1 MPDSSISKFFE
12 KSRKERLDIIA
23 NFANLS
29 SEDLEF
35 LQNNNGG
42 ISYDKADKMVEN
54 AIGTFSLP
62 LGVATN
68 FKINGKDYVIP
79 MVIEE
84 PSVIAAASKGAKI
97 ARIKGGFEVTADES
111 YSIGQIQILDV
122 DIPLAI
128 QKIDDSLNEILKLA
142 NSKSNTLPKMNK
154 GAKEISCKVIDTPSG
169 KMLIAELLID
179 VGDAMGANIT
189 NTMCEAVS
197 PLIEKITGGKTLLR
211 ILSNYSTR
219 RIVKAKAIFEKDA
232 VGGEKVVDNII
243 LAFEFADNDVYRAVT
258 HNKGIMNGT
267 IAVANAVGQDS
278 RAIEAAANA
287 YAAKSGTYR
296 SLSKWSKDNEGN
308 LVGILEIPLSV
319 GIVGGIANVHPV
331 AKVCTKILGVSS
343 AQELACIMTATGLA
357 QNFSAIEHFLLKE
370 FKKDTCVFM
379 QEILAAAAGAAPE
392 QIDEIVKKMIEE
404 KIFHLIELK
413 NYLSK
418 FKHAII

>member
-1 MPDSSISKFFE
+1 MTDSSISKFFE
-12 KSRKERLDIIA
+12 KSRKERLDIVA
-23 NFANLS
+23 AFSNLS
-29 SEDLEF
+29 KNDLDTLE
-35 LQNNNGG
+35 NNNGG
-42 ISYDKADKMVEN
+42 ISFNKADKMVEN

-68 FKINGKDYVIP
+68 FKINDKDYVIP

-84 PSVIAAASKGAKI
+84 PSVIAAASKGAKV
-97 ARIKGGFEVTADES
+97 ARIKGGFKVTADES

-122 DIPLAI
+122 DVDSAI
-128 QKIDDSLNEILKLA
+128 QKINLSSNKIITLA
-142 NSKSNTLPKMNK
+142 NSKSNSLPKMNK
-154 GAKEISCKVIDTPSG
+154 GAKEITCKVINVPSG

-219 RIVKAKAIFEKDA
+219 RMVKARAVFEKDI
-232 VGGEKVVDNII
+232 VGGEQVVDNII

-287 YAAKSGTYR
+287 YAAKSGQYR
-296 SLSKWSKDNEGN
+296 SLSKWSKDSDGN
-308 LVGILEIPLSV
+308 LIGELEIPLSV

-331 AKVCTKILGVSS
+331 AKVCTKILGAES
-343 AQELACIMTATGLA
+343 AQELACVMAATGLA
-357 QNFSAIEHFLLKE
+357 QNYSAIRALSTEGIQKGHMRLHARN
-370 FKKDTCVFM
+370 
-379 QEILAAAAGAAPE
+379 LAAAAGATSE
-392 QIDEIVKKMIEE
+392 QIDKIVQKMIEQ
-404 KIFHLIELK
+404 KSISLDKAKEL
-413 NYLSK
+413 LDQ
-418 FKHAII
+418 I

>member
-12 KSRKERLDIIA
+12 KSRKERLDIVA

-29 SEDLEF
+29 SADLEV

-62 LGVATN
+62 LGIATN

-111 YSIGQIQILDV
+111 YSIGQIQILNV

-128 QKIDDSLNEILKLA
+128 QKINDSLNEILKLA
-142 NSKSNTLPKMNK
+142 NSKSNTLSKMNK

-219 RIVKAKAIFEKDA
+219 RIVKAKAIFEKEA

-243 LAFEFADNDVYRAVT
+243 LAFEFANNDVYRAVT

-296 SLSKWSKDNEGN
+296 SLSKWSKDDEGN

-331 AKVCTKILGVSS
+331 AKVCTKILGVLS

-357 QNFSAIEHFLLKE
+357 QNFSAIRALSTEGIQKGHMRLHARN
-370 FKKDTCVFM
+370 
-379 QEILAAAAGAAPE
+379 LAAAAGATPE

-404 KIFHLIELK
+404 KTISLDYAKEI
-413 NYLSK
+413 LSSK
-418 FKHAII
+418 KI

>member
-1 MPDSSISKFFE
+1 MPDSSISKLFE
-12 KSRKERLDIIA
+12 KSRKERLDIVG

-29 SEDLEF
+29 NEELDI
-35 LQNNNGG
+35 LQGNNGG
-42 ISYDKADKMVEN
+42 ISFDKADKMVEN

-62 LGVATN
+62 LGIATN
-68 FKINGKDYVIP
+68 FKINGKDYIVP

-84 PSVIAAASKGAKI
+84 PSVIAAASKGAKV
-97 ARIKGGFEVTADES
+97 ARIKGGFEVTAEES
-111 YSIGQIQILDV
+111 YSIGQIQVLDV
-122 DIPLAI
+122 DISSAI
-128 QKIDDSLNEILKLA
+128 EKINNSSNEIIQLA
-142 NSKSNTLPKMNK
+142 NSKSNTLSKMNK
-154 GAKEISCKVIDTPSG
+154 GAKEVSCKEIDTPSE
-169 KMLIAELLID
+169 KMLIVELLID

-197 PLIEKITGGKTLLR
+197 PLIEKISGGRTLLR

-219 RIVKAKAIFEKDA
+219 RIAKAKAVFDKEA

-267 IAVANAVGQDS
+267 ISVANATGQDS

-287 YAAKSGTYR
+287 YAAKSGKYS
-296 SLSKWSKDNEGN
+296 SLSKWSKDSDGN

-343 AQELACIMTATGLA
+343 AQELACVMTATGLA
-357 QNFSAIEHFLLKE
+357 QNYSAIRALVTEGIQKGHMRLHARN
-370 FKKDTCVFM
+370 
-379 QEILAAAAGAAPE
+379 LAAAAGATPE
-392 QIDEIVKKMIEE
+392 QIDEIVQKMIEE
-404 KIFHLIELK
+404 KKISLDRAKEL
-413 NYLSK
+413 LEQ
-418 FKHAII
+418 I